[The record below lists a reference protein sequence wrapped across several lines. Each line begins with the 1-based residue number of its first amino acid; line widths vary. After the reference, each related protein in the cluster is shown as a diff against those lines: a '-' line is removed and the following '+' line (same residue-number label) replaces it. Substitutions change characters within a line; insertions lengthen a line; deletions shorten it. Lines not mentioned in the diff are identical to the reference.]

1 MSMIDDIPPTNNLE
15 DQNNQTNQSSTTIRE
30 AHTRNNEDSTP
41 ATSQNPVQK
50 AHSDA
55 NPHHS
60 PSPPVR
66 NIVINEVLSPQMVQR
81 QKITTRMEES
91 FEMGYESD
99 EQVGPFLDAVEE
111 EGEQILQEKGVPDEM
126 MVTRCRYS

>member
-41 ATSQNPVQK
+41 ARSQNLVQK

-91 FEMGYESD
+91 FKMGYDSD
-99 EQVGPFLDAVEE
+99 E
-111 EGEQILQEKGVPDEM
+111 
-126 MVTRCRYS
+126 